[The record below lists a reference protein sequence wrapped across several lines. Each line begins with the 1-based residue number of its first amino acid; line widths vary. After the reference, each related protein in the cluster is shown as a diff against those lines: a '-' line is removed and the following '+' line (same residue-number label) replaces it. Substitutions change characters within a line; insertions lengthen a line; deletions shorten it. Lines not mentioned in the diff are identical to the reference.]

1 MTFSAIVREPIDPA
15 HVLTLIGADQDG
27 ASLLFLGVV
36 RDHNDGRSVG
46 GVRYDTYEEM
56 AAEVLSDIVD
66 EAARSAGTDRVAVV
80 HRIGE
85 LEVGEV
91 SVAIAVSSPHRAEA
105 YDASR
110 YIIEEIKK
118 RLPVWKK
125 GALQRRCRSVGRGPD
140 PRCGSGTP
148 GGRIMIDQFGRR
160 VEYLRIS
167 VTDKCNL
174 RCVYCMPL
182 EGLDWLK
189 RESLLSYEEVASVV
203 RTMAGMGLKN
213 VRISGGEPL
222 IRKDLSDLVRLVAE
236 VSGIEDISLST
247 NAVLLAD
254 QAQDL
259 HDAGISRV
267 NVSLDSLQE
276 ERVEAIARRPGCF
289 EGIMRG
295 LEAAEAVGFD
305 PIKINVVL
313 IGGQNDDEIEDFALI
328 TRDRPWHVR
337 FIELMPTGSN
347 LDLSA
352 DNFVSCQEALA
363 RIRRMGSIEPVDG
376 PAGNGPATYFR
387 FPRAAGTVGVITPMS
402 HNYCDRCNRM
412 RLTADGQLRPCLF
425 GSIQTNLRDPLRAG
439 ADLVPLIEETLHIK
453 PERHYLI
460 QGSDEGSGGLVALS
474 QTGG

>member
-1 MTFSAIVREPIDPA
+1 
-15 HVLTLIGADQDG
+15 
-27 ASLLFLGVV
+27 
-36 RDHNDGRSVG
+36 
-46 GVRYDTYEEM
+46 
-56 AAEVLSDIVD
+56 
-66 EAARSAGTDRVAVV
+66 
-80 HRIGE
+80 
-85 LEVGEV
+85 
-91 SVAIAVSSPHRAEA
+91 
-105 YDASR
+105 
-110 YIIEEIKK
+110 
-118 RLPVWKK
+118 
-125 GALQRRCRSVGRGPD
+125 
-140 PRCGSGTP
+140 
-148 GGRIMIDQFGRR
+148 MIDQFGRR
-160 VEYLRIS
+160 VEYVRVS

-182 EGLDWLK
+182 DGLDWLK
-189 RESLLSYEEVASVV
+189 RESLLSYEEIASVL
-203 RTMAGMGLKN
+203 RTLAGMGLEK
-213 VRISGGEPL
+213 VRITGGEPL
-222 IRKDLSDLVRLVAE
+222 VRKDLPRLVEMVAAIP
-236 VSGIEDISLST
+236 GIVDISLST
-247 NAVLLAD
+247 NAVLLGD
-254 QAQDL
+254 QAQAL
-259 HDAGISRV
+259 RDAGISRV

-276 ERVEAIARRPGCF
+276 DRVDAIARRPGSF
-289 EGIMRG
+289 GRIMEG
-295 LEAAEAVGFD
+295 LDAAEAVGFD

-328 TRDRPWHVR
+328 TRDRPWHIR

-387 FPRAAGTVGVITPMS
+387 FPGAAGTVGVITPMS

-439 ADLVPLIEETLHIK
+439 EDLVPLIEETLRIK

>member
-1 MTFSAIVREPIDPA
+1 
-15 HVLTLIGADQDG
+15 
-27 ASLLFLGVV
+27 
-36 RDHNDGRSVG
+36 
-46 GVRYDTYEEM
+46 
-56 AAEVLSDIVD
+56 
-66 EAARSAGTDRVAVV
+66 
-80 HRIGE
+80 
-85 LEVGEV
+85 
-91 SVAIAVSSPHRAEA
+91 
-105 YDASR
+105 
-110 YIIEEIKK
+110 
-118 RLPVWKK
+118 
-125 GALQRRCRSVGRGPD
+125 
-140 PRCGSGTP
+140 
-148 GGRIMIDQFGRR
+148 MIDQFGRR
-160 VEYLRIS
+160 VEYVRVS

-182 EGLDWLK
+182 DGLDWLK
-189 RESLLSYEEVASVV
+189 RESLLSYEEIASVL
-203 RTMAGMGLKN
+203 RTLAGMGLEK
-213 VRISGGEPL
+213 VRITGGEPL
-222 IRKDLSDLVRLVAE
+222 VRKDLPRLVGMVAE
-236 VSGIEDISLST
+236 IPGIVDISLST

-254 QAQDL
+254 QAQAL
-259 HDAGISRV
+259 RDAGIRRV

-276 ERVEAIARRPGCF
+276 ERVDAIARRPGSF
-289 EGIMRG
+289 GRIMEG

-328 TRDRPWHVR
+328 SRNRPWHVR

-387 FPRAAGTVGVITPMS
+387 FPGAAGTVGVITPMS

-439 ADLVPLIEETLHIK
+439 ADLVPLIEETLRIK